1 MLLLLHVLRLVEL
14 DEILEALG
22 DDVCFLSS
30 DGDEEELGGALGAVA
45 GNEREEG
52 AVEALADG
60 GDGGLGL
67 HEEAREL
74 CDVLR
79 DEAVGDGKR

>member
-1 MLLLLHVLRLVEL
+1 MLLLHVLSLVEL

-30 DGDEEELGGALGAVA
+30 DGDEEELGSAFRTVA

-74 CDVLR
+74 RDVLR
-79 DEAVGDGKR
+79 NEAVSDGER